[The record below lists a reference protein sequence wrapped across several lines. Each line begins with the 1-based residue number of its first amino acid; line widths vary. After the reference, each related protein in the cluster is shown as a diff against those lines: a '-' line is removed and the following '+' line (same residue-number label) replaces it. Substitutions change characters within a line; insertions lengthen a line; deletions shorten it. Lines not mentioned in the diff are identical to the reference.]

1 MDSVSSSPVG
11 PGLWSAGLVA
21 AVVGGCLVIGCLDP
35 LVAVAVIA
43 AGALTPLRA
52 VGLTLA
58 AWAAGQAVG
67 FGLHDYPRDFQT
79 IFWGLGIGAGALVA
93 LAAAVA
99 TLWLLQDRAT
109 WLRAGAAFAA
119 AFCAQ
124 QAAMLGVEQIVAGSC
139 EIRPAII
146 AQVFAINA
154 AWFAALMALDTVI
167 ARRAPSLPA
176 FGRAA

>member
-1 MDSVSSSPVG
+1 MNSISHLNTG
-11 PGLWSAGLVA
+11 AWSAGLVA
-21 AVVGGCLVIGCLDP
+21 AVVGGCLAIGCLDP

-43 AGALTPLRA
+43 AGALTPGRA
-52 VGLTLA
+52 VLLVLA
-58 AWAAGQAVG
+58 AWLAGQAVG
-67 FGLHDYPRDFQT
+67 FGLHDYPRTFQT
-79 IFWGLGIGAGALVA
+79 VAWGVGLGAGALIA
-93 LAAAVA
+93 LATAIAV
-99 TLWLLQDRAT
+99 LWLLPGRPA
-109 WLRAGAAFAA
+109 WLRATLAFAA

-146 AQVFAINA
+146 AQVGLINA
-154 AWFAALMALDTVI
+154 AWFAGLFALDALI